1 MSDLV
6 TIVLVLVA
14 GFFTGVLSGVFG
26 VGGAVISTPA
36 ILLLGATPLQAVG
49 STLPS
54 IIPSSVS
61 GTLRYARDGLVVR
74 RVVLFTGIAG
84 ATCSALGA
92 LASDVV
98 PGRGHV
104 QMVLTAGLMAFT
116 AYRTGTMGRRQA
128 RRPPVEDAADAGF
141 ATDAGLG
148 TEPVSPHLNV
158 KAAPLI
164 GIGILAGLLSGF
176 LGVGGGILMVPAFT
190 GIVGLDLK
198 PAIGSSLACV
208 GIIAIP
214 GTLAHQLLGNV
225 NWFYALPLMATAI
238 PGARVGAHFAITTS
252 DRVLRTIVAS
262 VLGVIAVI
270 YGTVETIRLLR

>member
-6 TIVLVLVA
+6 TVVLVLVA

-54 IIPSSVS
+54 IIPSSIS
-61 GTLRYARDGLVVR
+61 GTLRYQRDGLVVR
-74 RVVLFTGIAG
+74 RVVFGTGLAG
-84 ATCSALGA
+84 AACAALGA
-92 LASDVV
+92 IASDVI

-104 QMVLTAGLMAFT
+104 QMILTAGLMAFT
-116 AYRTGTMGRRQA
+116 AYRTAAMGRAPQRTTSDG
-128 RRPPVEDAADAGF
+128 E
-141 ATDAGLG
+141 
-148 TEPVSPHLNV
+148 PHLDLRLTRLV
-158 KAAPLI
+158 

-190 GIVGLDLK
+190 GIVGLPLK
-198 PAIGSSLACV
+198 SAIGTSLACV
-208 GIIAIP
+208 GLIAIP
-214 GTLAHQLLGNV
+214 GTLTHQLLGNV

-238 PGARVGAHFAITTS
+238 PGARVGAHLAIKTN
-252 DRVLRTIVAS
+252 DRTLRLVVAS
-262 VLGVIAVI
+262 VLGTIAII
-270 YGTVETIRLLR
+270 YGTVELIRLVR